1 MSVASISSSL
11 SSSFNRLRHRSLGDI
26 VFTVAVSISLI
37 LVVFVTLYPIYF
49 VAIASVSTPQIVATG
64 GVSFWP
70 RGINWF
76 GYEQILGDQR
86 IWTGY
91 RNTIVYTTIGTAVNM
106 LVTIPAAYALSRR
119 EFRARR
125 PLMLFFAFTMFFN
138 GGLIPTYLLYRDLG
152 LLNNMWVFILPLA
165 LNVYNLIIARAFY
178 ENSIPEELHE
188 AATLDGS
195 DYFRF
200 FFRIAIPLSKAILS
214 VIMLYYLVQHWNNFF
229 TGLVFIRDYDKQPLQ
244 IVLRDIL
251 ISNSAFA
258 GGAGNAGGT
267 GGGYGQLYADQ
278 IKYGVIIVS
287 SLPVIIL
294 YPFLQRYFEK
304 GVMIGSVKG

>member
-1 MSVASISSSL
+1 MTTKV
-11 SSSFNRLRHRSLGDI
+11 RYHRPGDI
-26 VFTVAVSISLI
+26 VFAALVAVSIVLI
-37 LVVFVTLYPIYF
+37 VFVTLYPIFF
-49 VAIASVSTPQIVATG
+49 VAIASISQPQLVQG
-64 GVSFWP
+64 GQVWFFP

-91 RNTIVYTTIGTAVNM
+91 RNTIVYTVLGTAVNM

-119 EFRARR
+119 EFAARR
-125 PLMLFFAFTMFFN
+125 PLMFFFAFTMFFN
-138 GGLIPTYLLYRDLG
+138 GGLIPTYLLYRDLN
-152 LLNNMWVFILPLA
+152 LLDNMWVFILPSA

-195 DYFRF
+195 DEFRF
-200 FFRIAIPLSKAILS
+200 FFTIAIPLSKAILS
-214 VIMLYYLVQHWNNFF
+214 VIMLYYLVQHWNDFF
-229 TGLVFIRDYDKQPLQ
+229 TGLVFIRDYAKQPLQ

-251 ISNSAFA
+251 LSNTAFA
-258 GGAGNAGGT
+258 GGAGGAGGT
-267 GGGYGQLYADQ
+267 GGGYGQQYADQ

-287 SLPVIIL
+287 SLPVIML
-294 YPFLQRYFEK
+294 YPFLQKYFEK